1 MCHTHSFTLSL
12 SSFSLSL
19 SHTPAHTHT
28 YQSILGLWWGQCGGV
43 ALLCTMLSIYLLKI
57 DWQHLAEVTHAA
69 AEAGEAEL
77 DEREVCAYVCVY
89 VCAYMCVH
97 LCVLMGGWV
106 GWCMCIDG
114 WVGWL
119 VCVY

>member
-1 MCHTHSFTLSL
+1 M
-12 SSFSLSL
+12 
-19 SHTPAHTHT
+19 
-28 YQSILGLWWGQCGGV
+28 
-43 ALLCTMLSIYLLKI
+43 ALLCSILSIYLLKI
-57 DWQHLAEVTHAA
+57 DWQHLAEETHAA

-106 GWCMCIDG
+106 GWCMC
-114 WVGWL
+114 VTHAFA
-119 VCVY
+119 VCVYVCVCVCVDECCC